1 MAWPKKGG
9 APCGEVSSG
18 LGAKAGVAR
27 RPKLS
32 GQSGI
37 LIDRSLNS
45 ANGPALSPHRLLQSL
60 DSLRRKVPLARLD
73 VDPGRHVFDEQE
85 PPVDLDV
92 VGHGLLD
99 QWLVP
104 FCVVRHHLVQVP

>member
-1 MAWPKKGG
+1 MAQKGG

-18 LGAKAGVAR
+18 LGARAGVAR

-32 GQSGI
+32 GQGSI
-37 LIDRSLNS
+37 LVDRGLNG
-45 ANGPALSPHRLLQSL
+45 ANGPALFPHGLLQAL
-60 DSLRRKVPLARLD
+60 DRFRGKVPLTRLD
-73 VDPGRHVFDEQE
+73 IDPGRYVFDEQE

-104 FCVVRHHLVQVP
+104 FCVVRHHLVQLP